1 VKRQQILGAAVVLA
15 ALALTGCGSSDD
27 DGNQVASGAGAQPST
42 GTSSAPAS
50 LSRDEKG
57 IKFAQ
62 CLREHGLDVQDPEPG
77 KGLQLKVD
85 PSSGLSKE
93 QVDKAMEDCKE
104 FDPQADGSNNAN
116 PQAEENGRKFAE
128 CMRKNGVEKFPD
140 PKPGQRGI
148 MIDQSVG
155 EDPDFQKAQ
164 QACQPILAG
173 K

>member
-1 VKRQQILGAAVVLA
+1 LV
-15 ALALTGCGSSDD
+15 LTGCGSAD
-27 DGNQVASGAGAQPST
+27 DGNQVASGAGAQPSA
-42 GTSSAPAS
+42 GPSSAPAS

-62 CLREHGLDVQDPEPG
+62 CLREHGLDVKDPEPG
-77 KGLQLKVD
+77 KGMQLKVD
-85 PSSGLSKE
+85 PSSGVAKE
-93 QVDKAMEDCKE
+93 DVDKAMEACKE
-104 FDPQADGSNNAN
+104 FDPQADGTNNSN

-148 MIDQSVG
+148 MIDQTVG